1 MNNKEDED
9 EYNLDY
15 QTNTLDKR
23 VNFFFLPKIGLKNI
37 RVTCYIA
44 TFQYICH
51 IGKIVNFFIYRH
63 VISLVR
69 NNKNILTSS
78 IKLLTLYN
86 IKNYLVIYKIN

>member
-1 MNNKEDED
+1 MNNKEDEDED

-15 QTNTLDKR
+15 QTNTPDIR
-23 VNFFFLPKIGLKNI
+23 VNFFFPPKIGLKNI
-37 RVTCYIA
+37 RVTYYIA
-44 TFQYICH
+44 TLQYIFDN
-51 IGKIVNFFIYRH
+51 GKIVNFFIYRH

-86 IKNYLVIYKIN
+86 IKN